1 MCTSFRNRKKSEHLA
16 LIFIPVSRRV
26 QNDIY
31 ISRQSTYIAFNNTT
45 PYQKKLLN

>member
-16 LIFIPVSRRV
+16 FIFIPVSRRV

-31 ISRQSTYIAFNNTT
+31 IYPDNRPTLRLIIQHHI
-45 PYQKKLLN
+45 KKSC